1 MYPYLGATPKAPTN
15 RKSGRISLRT
25 HKAYYNFIFSR
36 TQAKI
41 EEETKG
47 NRLIVFMIGGA
58 TQYEVRCLY
67 ELSLKYKVELILG
80 STYFPSPS
88 EFLQNILELNKPN
101 D

>member
-1 MYPYLGATPKAPTN
+1 MQHQKLLQIENLVEYHFVLIK
-15 RKSGRISLRT
+15 RII
-25 HKAYYNFIFSR
+25 FIYFSR

-67 ELSLKYKVELILG
+67 ELSLKYKVELIFG

-88 EFLQNILELNKPN
+88 EFMQNILELNKPN

>member
-1 MYPYLGATPKAPTN
+1 MQHQKLLQIENLVEYHFVLIK
-15 RKSGRISLRT
+15 RIIFL
-25 HKAYYNFIFSR
+25 YFSR

-67 ELSLKYKVELILG
+67 ELSLKYKVELIFG
-80 STYFPSPS
+80 STYFPNPS

>member
-1 MYPYLGATPKAPTN
+1 MQHQKLLQIENLVEYHFVLIK
-15 RKSGRISLRT
+15 RII
-25 HKAYYNFIFSR
+25 FIYFSR

-67 ELSLKYKVELILG
+67 ELSLKYKVELIFG
-80 STYFPSPS
+80 STYFPSSS
-88 EFLQNILELNKPN
+88 EFMQNILELNKPN